1 MYTTHAGTY
10 VRRAWGVLPE
20 SQALERLFA
29 GMRDPRP
36 PTLRTERDFVL
47 EALALFEVLS
57 CPREFRPKTIAGWTP
72 PLDSHAADDTIE
84 DWLRGMGYSLGLD

>member
-1 MYTTHAGTY
+1 
-10 VRRAWGVLPE
+10 
-20 SQALERLFA
+20 
-29 GMRDPRP
+29 
-36 PTLRTERDFVL
+36 VL

-84 DWLRGMGYSLGLD
+84 DWLRGMGYSLRLD